1 MSNEFP
7 KILTNYL
14 TVYLPTQCNYSKNT
28 IASYCDTFRIIL
40 RYVKTEKGIATD
52 KLSLKDFNYEWVIS
66 FLDWLSN
73 SQGNSVST
81 LNQRLACIHSFFRY
95 IQADYP
101 QYLLEYQKILRIPF
115 KKNPPPNVN
124 YLCSEDVKFLLQQ
137 PDSKSKSGRRDV
149 TMLSLLYDTGARVQ
163 ELVDLR
169 VDSLRLEAPSYV
181 TLTGKGNKT
190 RHVPLM
196 DNTVKLLK
204 TYLEENHLL
213 ESYAAQHPLF
223 VNHSKQKFTRAGVTY
238 ILKKYATQARTV
250 NPKFPDKISPHVLR
264 HSKAMH
270 LLEAGVNVIYIRD
283 ILGHADVSTT
293 GVYARA
299 NLEMKRKALEK
310 SENISE
316 TVIPSWTQNRD
327 LLEWLN
333 AFGQTLK

>member
-1 MSNEFP
+1 MSNEFS
-7 KILTNYL
+7 KTLTDYL

-28 IASYCDTFRIIL
+28 IASYCDTFKLIL
-40 RYVKTEKGIATD
+40 RYAKTEKNISAD
-52 KLSLKDFNYEWVIS
+52 KLSLKDFKYDWVVS
-66 FLDWLSN
+66 FLNWLRDSK
-73 SQGNSVST
+73 GNSVST

-95 IQADYP
+95 VQADYP

-115 KKNPPPNVN
+115 KKRPAP
-124 YLCSEDVKFLLQQ
+124 DVKYLSSKEVKLLLQQ
-137 PDSKSKSGRRDV
+137 PNPETKTGRRAV

-169 VDSLRLEAPSYV
+169 VESLRLEAPAYV
-181 TLTGKGNKT
+181 TLTGKGRKT

-196 DNTVKLLK
+196 DNTVKLLQK
-204 TYLEENHLL
+204 YLEENHLS
-213 ESYAAQHPLF
+213 EPYAVQYPLF
-223 VNHSKQKFTRAGVTY
+223 VNHSKQKLTRAGVSY
-238 ILKKYATQARTV
+238 MLKKYTIQAQAV
-250 NPKFPDKISPHVLR
+250 NPNFPTTISPHVLR

-310 SENISE
+310 VENISE
-316 TVIPSWTQNRD
+316 AGIPSWTQNHD

-333 AFGQTLK
+333 SFGKTVK